1 MFPTKTYIQRRQQL
15 QEKMKSG
22 LILLLGNEESSMN
35 YTDNHYHFRQDS
47 NFLYF
52 LGLDQAGLAGIID
65 VDNNQ
70 TILFGNEL
78 TMDDIVWTGPQPAL
92 TELAARVGVTKV
104 KPKNAIADYLKK
116 ARKKGQNVHFL
127 PPYRPENKIK
137 LSEWLGIKINGL
149 CSLVSIP
156 LVKAVIELASIKT
169 TEEIA
174 EMEKAVNISRAMHV
188 AAMRYAEAGMTEAE
202 VTGIVHG
209 IAISGGGNLSY
220 PIILTVNGQTL
231 HNHYHGNILKKGQLV
246 LGDFGA
252 ETAMHY
258 AGDITRTFP
267 VAKKFTAQQKEIYQI
282 VLEANK
288 QCIKASK
295 PGVPYR
301 DVHLM
306 AATIKTEGLK
316 ALGIMKGDTEAAVKA
331 GAHALFFPHG
341 LGHMIGLDVHDME
354 DLGEDLVGYDEKI
367 QRSSQFGLR
376 SLRLGKAL
384 ATGNVITVEP
394 GLYFI
399 PELIDRWQN
408 EKKFTEFI
416 NYDKLKGYRNFGGI
430 RIEDNVLITKKK
442 QRILGEPIPKTIKEV
457 EAIRAKSKS

>member
-1 MFPTKTYIQRRQQL
+1 MFPTKTYVKRRQQL
-15 QEKMKSG
+15 KKKVKSG

-52 LGLDQAGLAGIID
+52 LGIDQAGLAAIID
-65 VDNNQ
+65 IDNNK

-78 TMDDIVWTGPQPAL
+78 TLDDIVWTGPQPSLVDLGAQ
-92 TELAARVGVTKV
+92 VGVKEV
-104 KPKNAIADYLKK
+104 QPKNAIGKYLKK
-116 ARKKGQNVHFL
+116 ARRSKQDIHFL
-127 PPYRPENKIK
+127 PPYRPENKIM
-137 LSEWLGIKINGL
+137 LSEWLGIKMNGL

-156 LVKAVIELASIKT
+156 LVRAVVSLASIKSA
-169 TEEIA
+169 EEIV

-188 AAMRYAEAGMTEAE
+188 AAMEYAKPGMTEAE
-202 VTGIVHG
+202 VTGKVHG
-209 IAISGGGNLSY
+209 IAVSGGGNLSY

-231 HNHYHGNILKKGQLV
+231 HNHYHGNVLKKGQLI

-267 VAKKFTAQQKEIYQI
+267 VSKKFTKQQKEIYQI
-282 VLEANK
+282 VLNVEET
-288 QCIKASK
+288 CIKASK
-295 PGVPYR
+295 AGVLYR

-306 AATIKTEGLK
+306 AARMKVEGLK
-316 ALGIMKGDTEAAVKA
+316 ALGLMKGDTEEAVQA

-354 DLGEDLVGYDEKI
+354 DLGEDLVGYDDTVK
-367 QRSSQFGLR
+367 RSSQFGLR

-384 ATGNVITVEP
+384 EAGNVITVEP

-399 PELIDRWQN
+399 PELIDRWQS
-408 EKKFTEFI
+408 EKKFTQFI
-416 NYDKLKGYRNFGGI
+416 NYKKLKGYRDFGGI

-442 QRILGEPIPKTIKEV
+442 QRILGKPIPKTIKEV
-457 EAIRAKSKS
+457 EELRRRNG

>member
-1 MFPTKTYIQRRQQL
+1 MFPTKIYVKRRQQL
-15 QEKMKSG
+15 QQKVKSG

-65 VDNNQ
+65 IDNNQ

-78 TMDDIVWTGPQPAL
+78 TLGDIVWTGPQPAL
-92 TELAARVGVTKV
+92 TDLAAQVGVTKV
-104 KPKNAIADYLKK
+104 KPKNSIARYLKK
-116 ARKKGQNVHFL
+116 ARKKGQEIHFL

-137 LSEWLGIKINGL
+137 LSEWLGIRINGL

-156 LVKAVIELASIKT
+156 LVKAVISLAAIKAP
-169 TEEIA
+169 EEIA

-188 AAMRYAEAGMTEAE
+188 AAMEYAKPGMTEAE
-202 VTGIVHG
+202 VTGKVHG
-209 IAISGGGNLSY
+209 IAVSGGGNLSY

-231 HNHYHGNILKKGQLV
+231 HNHYHGNVLKKGQLV

-267 VAKKFTAQQKEIYQI
+267 VAKKFTAQQKEIYQL
-282 VLEANK
+282 VLGANM

-295 PGVPYR
+295 PGVLYK
-301 DVHLM
+301 DVHLL
-306 AATIKTEGLK
+306 AAKIKTEGLK

-354 DLGEDLVGYDEKI
+354 DLGEDLVGYDETIK
-367 QRSSQFGLR
+367 RSSQFGLR

-384 ATGNVITVEP
+384 ETGNVITVEP

-399 PELIDRWQN
+399 PELIDRWQS
-408 EKKFTEFI
+408 EKKFSEFI
-416 NYDKLKGYRNFGGI
+416 NYKKLKAYRDFGGI
-430 RIEDNVLITKKK
+430 RIEDNVLITKKR
-442 QRILGEPIPKTIKEV
+442 QRVLGEHIPKTIKEV
-457 EAIRAKSKS
+457 EALRAGK

>member
-1 MFPTKTYIQRRQQL
+1 MFPTKIYVKRRQQL
-15 QEKMKSG
+15 QQKVKSG

-65 VDNNQ
+65 IDNNQ

-78 TMDDIVWTGPQPAL
+78 TLDDIVWTGPQPAL
-92 TELAARVGVTKV
+92 TDLAPQVGVTKV
-104 KPKNAIADYLKK
+104 KPKGDIASYLKK
-116 ARKKGQNVHFL
+116 ARKKGQEVHFL
-127 PPYRPENKIK
+127 PPYRPENKLK
-137 LSEWLGIKINGL
+137 LSEWLGIKVNGL

-156 LVKAVIELASIKT
+156 LVKAVIELAAIKAP
-169 TEEIA
+169 EEIA
-174 EMEKAVNISRAMHV
+174 EMEKAVNISRDMHI
-188 AAMRYAEAGMTEAE
+188 AAMAYAKPGMTEAE
-202 VTGIVHG
+202 VTGKVHG
-209 IAISGGGNLSY
+209 IAVSGGGNLSY

-231 HNHYHGNILKKGQLV
+231 HNHYHGNVLKKGQLV

-282 VLEANK
+282 VLAANM

-295 PGVPYR
+295 PGVPYKT
-301 DVHLM
+301 VHLM
-306 AATIKTEGLK
+306 AAKIKTEGLK
-316 ALGIMKGDTEAAVKA
+316 ALGIMKGDTDAAVKA

-354 DLGEDLVGYDEKI
+354 DLGEDLVGYDETV

-384 ATGNVITVEP
+384 ETGNVITVEP

-399 PELIDRWQN
+399 PELIDRWQS
-408 EKKFTEFI
+408 EKKFTQFI
-416 NYDKLKGYRNFGGI
+416 NYKKLKAYRDFGGI

-442 QRILGEPIPKTIKEV
+442 QRVLGDHIPKTIKEV
-457 EAIRAKSKS
+457 EAIRAKGK

>member
-1 MFPTKTYIQRRQQL
+1 MFPTKTYVKRRQQL
-15 QEKMKSG
+15 QQKVKSG

-78 TMDDIVWTGPQPAL
+78 TIDDIVWTGPQPAL
-92 TELAARVGVTKV
+92 TDLAAQVGVTKV
-104 KPKNAIADYLKK
+104 KPKNAIAKYLKK
-116 ARKKGQNVHFL
+116 ARKQGQAVHFL

-149 CSLVSIP
+149 CSLVSVP
-156 LVKAVIELASIKT
+156 LVKAVISLAEIKSS
-169 TEEIA
+169 EEIA
-174 EMEKAVNISRAMHV
+174 EMEKAVNISRAMHI
-188 AAMRYAEAGMTEAE
+188 AAMEYAKPGMTEAE
-202 VTGIVHG
+202 VTGKVHG
-209 IAISGGGNLSY
+209 IAVSGGGNLSY

-231 HNHYHGNILKKGQLV
+231 HNHYHGNVLKKGQLV

-267 VAKKFTAQQKEIYQI
+267 VSKKFTAQQREIYQI
-282 VLEANK
+282 VLDANM

-295 PGVPYR
+295 AGVLYR
-301 DVHLM
+301 DVHLL
-306 AATIKTEGLK
+306 AAKIKVEGLK

-331 GAHALFFPHG
+331 GAHGLFFPHG

-354 DLGEDLVGYDEKI
+354 DLGEDLVGYNETV
-367 QRSSQFGLR
+367 QRSNQFGLR

-384 ATGNVITVEP
+384 ETGNVITVEP

-399 PELIDRWQN
+399 PELINRWKSEQ
-408 EKKFTEFI
+408 KFTEFI
-416 NYDKLKGYRNFGGI
+416 NYKALKTYRDFGGI

-442 QRILGEPIPKTIKEV
+442 QRVLGKHIPKTIKEV
-457 EAIRAKSKS
+457 EAIRAKGK

>member
-1 MFPTKTYIQRRQQL
+1 MFPTKIYVKRRQQL
-15 QEKMKSG
+15 QQKVKSG

-65 VDNNQ
+65 IDNNQ

-78 TMDDIVWTGPQPAL
+78 TIDDIVWTGPQPAL
-92 TELAARVGVTKV
+92 TDLAAQVGVTKV
-104 KPKNAIADYLKK
+104 KPKNAIAKYLKK
-116 ARKKGQNVHFL
+116 ARKKGQAVHFL

-156 LVKAVIELASIKT
+156 LVKAVVALAAIKAP
-169 TEEIA
+169 EEIV

-188 AAMRYAEAGMTEAE
+188 AAMEYAKPGMTEAE
-202 VTGIVHG
+202 VTGKVHG
-209 IAISGGGNLSY
+209 IAVSGGGNLSY

-231 HNHYHGNILKKGQLV
+231 HNHYHGNVLQKGQLV

-267 VAKKFTAQQKEIYQI
+267 VSKKFTAQQKEIYQI
-282 VLEANK
+282 VLDANM

-295 PGVPYR
+295 PGVLYK
-301 DVHLM
+301 DVHLL
-306 AATIKTEGLK
+306 AAKIKVEGLK
-316 ALGIMKGDTEAAVKA
+316 ALGIMKGDTDAAVEA

-354 DLGEDLVGYDEKI
+354 DLGEDLVGYDETV

-399 PELIDRWQN
+399 PELIARWKN
-408 EKKFTEFI
+408 ENKFTDFI
-416 NYDKLKGYRNFGGI
+416 NYKTLKGYRNFGGI
-430 RIEDNVLITKKK
+430 RIEDNVLITKKR
-442 QRILGEPIPKTIKEV
+442 QRVLGDPIPKTIKEV
-457 EAIRAKSKS
+457 EAIRAKGK

>member
-1 MFPTKTYIQRRQQL
+1 MFPTKTYIKRRQQL
-15 QEKMKSG
+15 QKKVNSG

-35 YTDNHYHFRQDS
+35 YTENHYHFRQDS

-65 VDNNQ
+65 IDNNK

-78 TMDDIVWTGPQPAL
+78 TIDDIVWTGPQPAL
-92 TELAARVGVTKV
+92 TDLAAQVGVTKV
-104 KPKNAIADYLKK
+104 KPKNAIASYLKK
-116 ARKKGQNVHFL
+116 ARRKGQGIHFL
-127 PPYRPENKIK
+127 PPYRPENKLK
-137 LSEWLGIKINGL
+137 LSEWLGIKVKGL

-156 LVKAVIELASIKT
+156 LVKAVVELASIKDA
-169 TEEIA
+169 EEIV

-188 AAMRYAEAGMTEAE
+188 AAMEYAKPGMTEAE
-202 VTGIVHG
+202 VTGKVHG
-209 IAISGGGNLSY
+209 IAVSGGGNLSY

-267 VAKKFTAQQKEIYQI
+267 VSKQFTAQQKEIYQI
-282 VLEANK
+282 VLEANM

-295 PGVPYR
+295 AGVPYR
-301 DVHLM
+301 EVHLL
-306 AATIKTEGLK
+306 AAKIKTDGLK

-354 DLGEDLVGYDEKI
+354 DLGEDLVGYDETIK
-367 QRSSQFGLR
+367 RSSQFGLR

-384 ATGNVITVEP
+384 EAGNVITVEP

-399 PELIDRWQN
+399 PELIDRWQS
-408 EKKFTEFI
+408 EKQFTQFI
-416 NYDKLKGYRNFGGI
+416 NYKKLKRYRNFGGI

-442 QRILGEPIPKTIKEV
+442 QRILGEPIPKIIKEV
-457 EAIRAKSKS
+457 EAIRAKGA

>member
-1 MFPTKTYIQRRQQL
+1 MFPTKTYIKRRQQL
-15 QEKMKSG
+15 QKKVKSG

-65 VDNNQ
+65 IDNNQ

-78 TMDDIVWTGPQPAL
+78 TIDDIVWTGPQPAL
-92 TELAARVGVTKV
+92 TELAAQVGIIKV
-104 KPKNAIADYLKK
+104 KPKNAIAKYLKK
-116 ARKKGQNVHFL
+116 ARRKGQEIHFL
-127 PPYRPENKIK
+127 PPYRPENKLK
-137 LSEWLGIKINGL
+137 LSEWLGIQVKGL

-169 TEEIA
+169 LEEIV
-174 EMEKAVNISRAMHV
+174 EMEKAVNISRAMHI
-188 AAMRYAEAGMTEAE
+188 AAMEYAKPGMTEAE
-202 VTGIVHG
+202 VTGKVHG
-209 IAISGGGNLSY
+209 IAVSGGGNLSY

-231 HNHYHGNILKKGQLV
+231 HNHYHGNVLKKGQLV

-267 VAKKFTAQQKEIYQI
+267 VSNKFTTQQKEIYQI
-282 VLEANK
+282 VLDANM
-288 QCIKASK
+288 QCINASN
-295 PGVPYR
+295 PGVPYK
-301 DVHLM
+301 DVHLL
-306 AATIKTEGLK
+306 AAKIKTEGLK

-354 DLGEDLVGYDEKI
+354 DLGEDLVGYNKTI
-367 QRSSQFGLR
+367 KRSSQFGLR

-384 ATGNVITVEP
+384 ETGHVITVEP

-399 PELIDRWQN
+399 PELIDRWQSEN
-408 EKKFTEFI
+408 KFTEFI
-416 NYDKLKGYRNFGGI
+416 NYKKLKGYRNFGGI
-430 RIEDNVLITKKK
+430 RIEDNVLITKKR
-442 QRILGEPIPKTIKEV
+442 QRVLGEPIPKTIKEV
-457 EAIRAKSKS
+457 EAIRGK

>member
-1 MFPTKTYIQRRQQL
+1 MFPTKIYVKRRQQL
-15 QEKMKSG
+15 QQKVKSG

-65 VDNNQ
+65 IDNNQ

-78 TMDDIVWTGPQPAL
+78 TIDDIVWTGPQPAL
-92 TELAARVGVTKV
+92 TDLAAQVGVTKV
-104 KPKNAIADYLKK
+104 KPKNAIASYLKK
-116 ARKKGQNVHFL
+116 ARKKGQAVHFL

-137 LSEWLGIKINGL
+137 LSEWLGIKVNGL

-156 LVKAVIELASIKT
+156 LVKAVVSLAAIKGP
-169 TEEIA
+169 EEIA
-174 EMEKAVNISRAMHV
+174 EMEKAANISGAMHV
-188 AAMRYAEAGMTEAE
+188 AAMEYAKPGMTEAE
-202 VTGIVHG
+202 VTGKVHG
-209 IAISGGGNLSY
+209 IAVSGGGNLSY

-258 AGDITRTFP
+258 AGDITRAFP
-267 VAKKFTAQQKEIYQI
+267 VSKKFTAQQKEIYQI
-282 VLEANK
+282 VLDANM

-295 PGVPYR
+295 PGVRYK
-301 DVHLM
+301 DVHLL
-306 AATIKTEGLK
+306 AAKIKTEGLK
-316 ALGIMKGDTEAAVKA
+316 ALGIMKGDTDAAVKA

-354 DLGEDLVGYDEKI
+354 DLGEDLVGYDETVK
-367 QRSSQFGLR
+367 RSNQFGLR

-384 ATGNVITVEP
+384 ETGNVITVEP

-399 PELIDRWQN
+399 PELIDRWQS
-408 EKKFTEFI
+408 EQKFSEFI
-416 NYDKLKGYRNFGGI
+416 NYKKLKAYRDFGGI
-430 RIEDNVLITKKK
+430 RIEDDVLITKKR
-442 QRILGEPIPKTIKEV
+442 QRVLGDHIPKTIKEV
-457 EAIRAKSKS
+457 ETLRAGK

>member
-1 MFPTKTYIQRRQQL
+1 MFPTKIYVKRRQQL
-15 QEKMKSG
+15 QQKVKSG

-65 VDNNQ
+65 IDNNQ

-78 TMDDIVWTGPQPAL
+78 TLDDIVWTGPQPAL
-92 TELAARVGVTKV
+92 TDLAARVGVTKV
-104 KPKNAIADYLKK
+104 KPKNAIASYLKK
-116 ARKKGQNVHFL
+116 ARKKGQAVHFL

-156 LVKAVIELASIKT
+156 LVKAVVALAAIKSP
-169 TEEIA
+169 EEIA
-174 EMEKAVNISRAMHV
+174 EMEKAVNISGAMHV
-188 AAMRYAEAGMTEAE
+188 AAMEYAKPGMTEAE
-202 VTGIVHG
+202 VTGKVHG
-209 IAISGGGNLSY
+209 IAVSGGGNLSY

-231 HNHYHGNILKKGQLV
+231 HNHYHGNVLKKGQLV

-282 VLEANK
+282 VLEANM

-295 PGVPYR
+295 PGVPYKE
-301 DVHLM
+301 VHLL
-306 AATIKTEGLK
+306 AAKIKTEGLK
-316 ALGIMKGDTEAAVKA
+316 ALGIMKGDTDAAVKA

-354 DLGEDLVGYDEKI
+354 DLGEDLVGYDETVK
-367 QRSSQFGLR
+367 RSSQFGLR

-384 ATGNVITVEP
+384 ETGNVITVEP

-399 PELIDRWQN
+399 PELIDRWQS
-408 EKKFTEFI
+408 EQKFSEFI
-416 NYDKLKGYRNFGGI
+416 NYKKLKAYRDFGGI

-442 QRILGEPIPKTIKEV
+442 QRVLGTHIPKTIKEI
-457 EAIRAKSKS
+457 EAIRGQK

>member
-1 MFPTKTYIQRRQQL
+1 MFPTKIYVKRRQQL
-15 QEKMKSG
+15 QKKVKSG

-65 VDNNQ
+65 IDNNQ

-78 TMDDIVWTGPQPAL
+78 TIDDIVWTGPQPVL
-92 TELAARVGVTKV
+92 TDLAAQVGVSKV
-104 KPKNAIADYLKK
+104 KPKNAITSYLKK
-116 ARKKGQNVHFL
+116 ARRKGQEIHFL

-137 LSEWLGIKINGL
+137 LSEWLGIQVKGL

-156 LVKAVIELASIKT
+156 LVKAVVELASIKSP
-169 TEEIA
+169 EEIA
-174 EMEKAVNISRAMHV
+174 EMEKAVNISRDMHV
-188 AAMRYAEAGMTEAE
+188 AAMEYAKPGMTEAE
-202 VTGIVHG
+202 VTGKVHG
-209 IAISGGGNLSY
+209 IAVSGGGNLAY

-231 HNHYHGNILKKGQLV
+231 HNHYHGNVLKKGQLV

-267 VAKKFTAQQKEIYQI
+267 VSKKFTTQQKEIYQI
-282 VLEANK
+282 VLDANM

-295 PGVPYR
+295 PGVPYKA
-301 DVHLM
+301 VHLL
-306 AATIKTEGLK
+306 AAKIKTEGLK
-316 ALGIMKGDTEAAVKA
+316 ALGIMKGDTDAAVKA

-354 DLGEDLVGYDEKI
+354 DLGEDLVGYNETIK
-367 QRSSQFGLR
+367 RSSQFGLR

-384 ATGNVITVEP
+384 EVGNVITVEP

-399 PELIDRWQN
+399 PELIDRWQS
-408 EKKFTEFI
+408 EDKFTEFI
-416 NYDKLKGYRNFGGI
+416 NYEKLKGYRNFGGI
-430 RIEDNVLITKKK
+430 RIEDNVLITNKK
-442 QRILGEPIPKTIKEV
+442 QRVLGKPIPKTIKEV
-457 EAIRAKSKS
+457 EAIRAKGA